1 MPKPVRRVVTGHTPD
16 GQATI
21 VMDGPA
27 PQVSQGADP
36 EGGSTVLWVTNG
48 SPASNAGN
56 DEAAPGG
63 VRLPVPP
70 ASPGGSV
77 FRIVDFVPASRG
89 VAPMSAV
96 SGVHHTDERTR
107 RHPGFHQTDTVD
119 YALVLE
125 GEVWAVLDDTETLLK
140 AGDVLIQR
148 GTYHAWD
155 NRSNAVCRIAF
166 VLIDAEP
173 VVP

>member
-16 GQATI
+16 GRATI

-36 EGGSTVLWVTNG
+36 EGGSTVLWVTDAA
-48 SPASNAGN
+48 PASNAGN
-56 DEAAPGG
+56 EEAAPAG

-70 ASPGGSV
+70 ASRGGTV
-77 FRIVDFVPASRG
+77 FRIVDFLPAGRPM
-89 VAPMSAV
+89 APAREL
-96 SGVHHTDERTR
+96 SGVHHTEDRSR

-125 GEVWAVLDDTETLLK
+125 GEVWAVLDDTETLLQ

-155 NRSNAVCRIAF
+155 NRSASVCRIAF

-173 VVP
+173 Q